1 MNRCGSTDPTLKGLT
16 PLSPKAKAFVSH
28 DLNQM
33 NITESS
39 NKAEIIST
47 ALEFIDDK
55 DRRIDQLEQQQVLLI
70 GLASFLL
77 CLLLAL

>member
-1 MNRCGSTDPTLKGLT
+1 MLHHVVDLLSEALRGLPEVFT
-16 PLSPKAKAFVSH
+16 PQISNPRPS
-28 DLNQM
+28 QM

-55 DRRIDQLEQQQVLLI
+55 DTRIEQLEQQQVFLI
-70 GLASFLL
+70 ALASFLL